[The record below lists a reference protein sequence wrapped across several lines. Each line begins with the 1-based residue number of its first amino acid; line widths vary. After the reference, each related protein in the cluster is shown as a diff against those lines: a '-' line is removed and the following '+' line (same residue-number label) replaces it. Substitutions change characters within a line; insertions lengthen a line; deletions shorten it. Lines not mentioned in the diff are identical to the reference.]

1 MSLDE
6 FLMEYHLKMYVNYKE
21 HYKKNNE
28 MLANDN
34 FFKLLLIKIKQ
45 RTRSNKLFGKK
56 FFEELK

>member
-1 MSLDE
+1 M
-6 FLMEYHLKMYVNYKE
+6 VIKE